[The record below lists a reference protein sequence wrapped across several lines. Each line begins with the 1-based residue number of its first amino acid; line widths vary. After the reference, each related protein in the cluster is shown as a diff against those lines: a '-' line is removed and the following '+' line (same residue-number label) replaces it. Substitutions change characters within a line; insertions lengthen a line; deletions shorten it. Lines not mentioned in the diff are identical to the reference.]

1 MYKNSRKA
9 NTECSEN
16 SMGKFMNK
24 TKDRYVLQCVAC
36 AARVEGL
43 LTVFIRLK
51 APVAKT
57 EDGAP
62 GSEII

>member
-24 TKDRYVLQCVAC
+24 TKDRYVLQCVVC

-43 LTVFIRLK
+43 
-51 APVAKT
+51 
-57 EDGAP
+57 
-62 GSEII
+62 

>member
-16 SMGKFMNK
+16 SKGKFINK
-24 TKDRYVLQCVAC
+24 IKDRYVLQCVAC

-43 LTVFIRLK
+43 
-51 APVAKT
+51 
-57 EDGAP
+57 
-62 GSEII
+62 